1 MADIFISYSS
11 DDKSVVQKIAAL
23 LEKRGWS
30 VWWDRQIPIG
40 QKYDTVIEQ
49 ELQVAVCVLVVWT
62 QRSITSEWV
71 KNEALDAAQ
80 KGILVPVILEPVIL
94 PLAFRRI
101 ESAMLIGWQGNE
113 AEAELEMLFN
123 AIGNIID
130 KKKDIAGNTSDQ
142 DGANKEAK
150 LIGHA
155 NDAKNKMPPAVNFS
169 AGTTGYKIIAAV
181 GLILSVLLYCFYQFF
196 LKAKLIEGANQA
208 LFYLLLIIFAISL
221 SSLVFG
227 TLNFIAAAK
236 GKQFGGLKATFAIVG
251 ILMFFIGGF
260 YQPTGNS
267 ETNVTVRIFDWRKN
281 PIKQGNVKIYL
292 KEYIRTQSIDD
303 MGQALFTGIPAT
315 TERKGMK
322 IEVSSPGYATK
333 VFDTALNGTG
343 LLELTLPLTTVVF
356 ISGKVKTAAEIPI
369 KGVEIDVEGT
379 RYYAISLTDG
389 SYNLRLE
396 EYTLGDEITITTS
409 QKNYEDKTFSLKI
422 TSPEIKNQDIFLN
435 PITQ

>member
-11 DDKSVVQKIAAL
+11 DDKSIVQKIAGL

-49 ELQVAVCVLVVWT
+49 ELQAAACVLVVWT
-62 QRSITSEWV
+62 KRSVASEWV

-80 KGILVPVILEPVIL
+80 KGILVPVILEQVIL

-101 ESAMLIGWQGNE
+101 ESAMLIGWQGSE
-113 AEAELEMLFN
+113 ADSELEMLIN
-123 AIGNIID
+123 AIGNIIGGKNIVAENVAGTNDAD
-130 KKKDIAGNTSDQ
+130 KKGNLSGHVL
-142 DGANKEAK
+142 DGKRRKSREIDFEPGAR
-150 LIGHA
+150 
-155 NDAKNKMPPAVNFS
+155 
-169 AGTTGYKIIAAV
+169 GYLIIAVV
-181 GLILSVLLYCFYQFF
+181 GLVLSILLSCFYQYF
-196 LKAKLIEGANQA
+196 LKDKLIAGGNHG
-208 LFYLLLIIFAISL
+208 LFYLLLMLFGISL
-221 SSLVFG
+221 TILVFG
-227 TLNFIAAAK
+227 TLNYFAAIN

-251 ILMFFIGGF
+251 ISMFLIGGF
-260 YQPTGNS
+260 YQPAGNTA
-267 ETNVTVRIFDWRKN
+267 TNITVRIFDWKKN

-303 MGQALFTGIPAT
+303 MGQALFTGIPVSGEKKA
-315 TERKGMK
+315 MK

-333 VFDTALNGTG
+333 VFDTALNNTG

-396 EYTLGDEITITTS
+396 EYTLGDEITILTS
-409 QKNYEDKTFSLKI
+409 QKNYEDKTFLLKI